1 MVKQPASY
9 MTLTKDGLF
18 ENFEYSTVT
27 ECYLESFQ
35 KLKKLPQWLIF
46 KTTYSK
52 QLQTLLFGR

>member
-1 MVKQPASY
+1 

>member
-1 MVKQPASY
+1 

-27 ECYLESFQ
+27 EYYLESFQ